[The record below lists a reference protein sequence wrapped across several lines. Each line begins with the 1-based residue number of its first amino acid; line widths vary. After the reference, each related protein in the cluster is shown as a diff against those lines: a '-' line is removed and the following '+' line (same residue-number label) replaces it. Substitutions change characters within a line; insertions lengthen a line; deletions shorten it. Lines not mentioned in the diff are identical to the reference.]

1 MIQMSKSYKLP
12 RDKKIKLSQ
21 YDPDET
27 GSFSDKEEIAEH
39 YAKLKEELTE
49 LQDKLFAEKK
59 YSLLIIFQG
68 MDCSGKD
75 GVIKRVLSGV
85 NPQGFK
91 VSSFKKPT
99 TEESDHDFLWRAHR
113 ETPSRGFITAF
124 NRSYY
129 EDVLITRVHN
139 QIDDEEAEKRFKHI
153 KQFEKLLADHDT
165 VVLKF
170 FLHISKDFQIQKI
183 EERLNEPAK
192 RWKFDPSDLLE
203 RNFWDAYQ
211 KAYEGV
217 FTNCSSKEAPWYWV
231 PANSR
236 WYRDYVVLNLVV
248 DALKKLPLSYP
259 KPDIAME
266 DLIGFLPIAPK
277 PDEK

>member
-1 MIQMSKSYKLP
+1 MSKNVKLP

-21 YDPDET
+21 YDPDDT
-27 GSFSDKEEIAEH
+27 GSFSGKDEVAEH
-39 YAKLKEELTE
+39 YEKLKEELTE
-49 LQDKLFAEKK
+49 LQDKLFAGKK

-75 GVIKRVLSGV
+75 GVIKKVLSGV

-91 VSSFKKPT
+91 VTSFKQPT
-99 TEESDHDFLWRAHR
+99 TEESSHDFLWRAHK
-113 ETPSRGFITAF
+113 ETPGRGFITAF

-139 QIDDEEAEKRFKHI
+139 QIEDEEAERRFKHI

-165 VVLKF
+165 VVLKI
-170 FLHISKDFQIQKI
+170 FLHISKDFQIKKI
-183 EERLNEPAK
+183 EERLHDPSK

-203 RNFWDAYQ
+203 RNYWDAYQ

-217 FTNCSSKEAPWYWV
+217 FTNCNSKDAPWHLV
-231 PANSR
+231 PGNNR
-236 WYRDYVVLNLVV
+236 WYRDYVVLSLIV
-248 DALKKLPLSYP
+248 DTLKKLPLSYP
-259 KPDIAME
+259 QPDIAMK
-266 DLIGFLPIAPK
+266 DLIELLPLGEQP
-277 PDEK
+277 E

>member
-1 MIQMSKSYKLP
+1 MSRNYKLP

-21 YDPDET
+21 FDPDDT
-27 GSFSDKEEIAEH
+27 ASFKDKDEVAEH

-49 LQDKLFAEKK
+49 LQDMLFAEKK
-59 YSLLIIFQG
+59 HSLLIIFQG

-75 GVIKRVLSGV
+75 GVIKKVLSGV

-91 VSSFKKPT
+91 VNSFKKPT
-99 TEESDHDFLWRAHR
+99 IEESAHDFLWRAHK
-113 ETPSRGFITAF
+113 ETPERGFITAF

-153 KQFEKLLADHDT
+153 KSFEKLLADHDT
-165 VVLKF
+165 IILKI

-183 EERLNEPAK
+183 EERLHNPAK
-192 RWKFDPSDLLE
+192 KWKFDPSDLLE
-203 RNFWDAYQ
+203 RNYWDAYQ

-217 FTNCSSKEAPWYWV
+217 FTNCNSKEAPWHLV
-231 PANSR
+231 PANNR
-236 WYRDYVVLNLVV
+236 WYRDYVVLGLLV
-248 DALKKLPLSYP
+248 DALKKLSLSYP
-259 KPDIAME
+259 DPEIPME
-266 DLIGFLPIAPK
+266 DLIGLLPMGSKPK
-277 PDEK
+277 